1 MHSEFF
7 SLVARQER
15 LVATGELG
23 CFPQLVLR
31 DAGLVSVQSGVV
43 MQLLPRDRMCLG
55 TQAQEAPKRGDRID
69 DMAADFFDDET
80 LDGPDLLPGRVVN
93 SGALNVIALDERV
106 ARSR

>member
-31 DAGLVSVQSGVV
+31 DAGLIAAKRRVVVQ
-43 MQLLPRDRMCLG
+43 LFPRDRMCLA
-55 TQAQEAPKRGDRID
+55 TKAQEAAKRGDGID
-69 DMAADFFDDET
+69 HVAAHLFADET
-80 LDGPDLLPGRVVN
+80 FDGSDLLPVRVVN
-93 SGALNVIALDERV
+93 SGTLNVVALN
-106 ARSR
+106 